1 MPFIPAENTAR
12 IIMSYTQAGQQ
23 VANQFYAQF
32 PTQPDK
38 DDLSALALVLKNWYL
53 DFQQPLQTV
62 SVSLVRIELTD
73 ITEEAGEQVT
83 YTAGLPLSGDESA
96 TSLPNSV
103 TVSVKLTTGF
113 SGRSKRGRQYWIG
126 LVGAQMADPNHITGG
141 MVTSLQTAY
150 SALID
155 AISDAG
161 WKMVVASFVSGGAP
175 RLTAEL
181 TEIISSSV
189 NSTIDNQR
197 RRLPERGI

>member
-12 IIMSYTQAGQQ
+12 IIMGFTQGGQQ

-38 DDLSALALVLKNWYL
+38 DDLAALAVVIKNWWI
-53 DFQQPLQTV
+53 DFIQPIQSST
-62 SVSLVRIELTD
+62 VSLVRIELTD

-83 YTAGLPLSGDESA
+83 YTGGLPLSGDEGA
-96 TSLPNSV
+96 PALPNNV

-113 SGRSKRGRQYWIG
+113 SGRSKRGRQYFIG
-126 LVGAQMADPNHITGG
+126 LVNTQLVDPNHILLG
-141 MVTSLQTAY
+141 MITTLQDAY

-161 WKMVVASFVSGGAP
+161 WQMVVASFVSGGVP

-181 TEIISSSV
+181 TPVIAASV
-189 NSTIDNQR
+189 NQTLDSQR